1 MFYINR
7 KVLGIFLCG
16 EKMLKYKEKKNR
28 KIEKEIWCFTSTN
41 NKEVSSILNFVWESV
56 HEIRNHQ
63 TFLNHIFILF
73 YPLLQTNIHAIQ
85 KMAENT
91 ILVLNISCILEHQ
104 QDKSFTEP
112 ISWGEN
118 MFGEK
123 HSIHLQDQQSD
134 PYHKYYRKKLSLI
147 FNSLFF
153 FFSFL
158 KIFNLSHL
166 NISIIIIIFP

>member
-1 MFYINR
+1 MFHEYKQQRGQFHSEFCMRVCAWNTKSSDIFKPYIHS
-7 KVLGIFLCG
+7 FLPS
-16 EKMLKYKEKKNR
+16 
-28 KIEKEIWCFTSTN
+28 F
-41 NKEVSSILNFVWESV
+41 NKQI
-56 HEIRNHQ
+56 
-63 TFLNHIFILF
+63 
-73 YPLLQTNIHAIQ
+73 NIHAIQ

-91 ILVLNISCILEHQ
+91 ILVFNISCILEHQ

-123 HSIHLQDQQSD
+123 HSIHLQDQHSD